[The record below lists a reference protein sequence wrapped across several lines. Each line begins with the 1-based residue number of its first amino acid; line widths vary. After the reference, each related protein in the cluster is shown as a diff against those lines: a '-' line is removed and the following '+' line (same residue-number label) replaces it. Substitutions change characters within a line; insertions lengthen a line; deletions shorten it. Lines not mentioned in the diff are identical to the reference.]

1 MEHILYDSLED
12 MIRPETLGGLE
23 NKTFTA
29 THLAPFQ
36 GVGWSASG
44 SKFLAIHT
52 TNGNQ
57 VNSGNS
63 PHYVIKRVSREW
75 DWIMHATGDRYGRTT
90 TLWQH
95 GILDRLPEEIEHTV
109 VACATDGTGR
119 AILMRDVRETLLPD
133 SEQPI

>member
-1 MEHILYDSLED
+1 MEHTLYDSLED

-23 NKTFTA
+23 NKTFT
-29 THLAPFQ
+29 TTRLAPFQ
-36 GVGWSASG
+36 SVGWSASG
-44 SKFLAIHT
+44 SKFLALHT
-52 TNGNQ
+52 TNGHQATN
-57 VNSGNS
+57 GNDPS
-63 PHYVIKRVSREW
+63 YVVKRISREW
-75 DWIMHATGDRYGRTT
+75 DWIMNTTDDQYGRTA